1 MASCRTPNW
10 NVFETASHRPVMSC
24 EQTLVE
30 QLQAATADG
39 TPLAV
44 QGGGSKAFYGRTC
57 EGRPCLIGGHSGV
70 IDYTPAE
77 LVISARAGTPL
88 AEVEAV
94 LEKEGQMLAFEPPH
108 FGAAATLG
116 GTIACGLS
124 GPRRPYAG
132 AARDFVLGVR
142 CINGKG
148 EVLRL
153 GGQVM
158 KNVAGY
164 DLSRLLTGSLGTLA
178 VLLDIHLK
186 VLPRPE
192 ADVTLR
198 QACTADEAVVRCN
211 RWAGQPL
218 PLTGACHGDGQLYLR
233 LSGSLQGVAAAAAT
247 IGGERCED
255 GAGFW
260 LALREQQL
268 PFFQDATPLWR
279 LSLPPAA
286 PDLGLDG
293 EQLLDW
299 GGAQRWLKSHA
310 EPEHIRKLAA
320 ASRGHAT
327 LYRHGDRSGT
337 VFHPLPPGMLALH
350 RRLKQGFD
358 PAGILN
364 PGRLYAEL

>member
-1 MASCRTPNW
+1 MT
-10 NVFETASHRPVMSC
+10 C
-24 EQTLVE
+24 EQTIID

-39 TPLAV
+39 TPLAI
-44 QGGGSKAFYGRTC
+44 QGGCSKAFYGRASDGQTC
-57 EGRPCLIGGHSGV
+57 RVTGHSGI

-88 AEVEAV
+88 AELEAI
-94 LEKEGQMLAFEPPH
+94 LAREGQMLAFEPPH
-108 FGAAATLG
+108 FGATATLG

-148 EVLRL
+148 ELLRF
-153 GGQVM
+153 GGKVM

-192 ADVTLR
+192 VDVTL
-198 QACTADEAVVRCN
+198 QQSCPADEAVRRCN

-218 PLTGACHGDGQLYLR
+218 PLSGACHSDGRLYLR
-233 LSGSLQGVAAAAAT
+233 LSGTIQGVAAAAAVV
-247 IGGERCED
+247 GGDACED
-255 GAGFW
+255 GPGFW
-260 LALREQQL
+260 QALREQQL
-268 PFFQDATPLWR
+268 PFFQDDTPLWR
-279 LSLPPAA
+279 LSVPPAA
-286 PDLGLDG
+286 ADLSLEG

-310 EPEHIRKLAA
+310 PAMQVRGALAETG
-320 ASRGHAT
+320 GHAT
-327 LYRHGDRSGT
+327 LYRHGDRSGD
-337 VFHPLPPGMLALH
+337 VFQPLPPGMLALH
-350 RRLKQGFD
+350 RRLKHSFD

-364 PGRLYAEL
+364 PGRMYAEL

>member
-1 MASCRTPNW
+1 
-10 NVFETASHRPVMSC
+10 MSC

-39 TPLAV
+39 TPLAIR
-44 QGGGSKAFYGRTC
+44 GGGSKAFYGRAC
-57 EGRPCLIGGHSGV
+57 EGRTCPVGEHSGI

-88 AEVEAV
+88 AV
-94 LEKEGQMLAFEPPH
+94 LEAALAEEGQMLAFEPPH
-108 FGAAATLG
+108 FGSTATLG

-142 CINGKG
+142 CLNGRG
-148 EVLRL
+148 EILRF

-178 VLLDIHLK
+178 VLLEINLK

-192 ADVTLR
+192 ADITL
-198 QACTADEAVVRCN
+198 QQDCAADEAVLRCN

-218 PLTGACHGDGQLYLR
+218 PLSGACHIDGRLYLR
-233 LSGSLQGVAAAAAT
+233 LSGSTRGVAAAAAVV
-247 IGGERCED
+247 GGDTCEE
-255 GAGFW
+255 GAQVW
-260 LALREQQL
+260 QALREQQL
-268 PFFQDATPLWR
+268 PFFRDDIPLWR
-279 LSLPPAA
+279 LSVPPAA
-286 PDLGLDG
+286 PGLGLDG
-293 EQLLDW
+293 RQLLDW

-310 EPEHIRKLAA
+310 NPEHIRDLTA
-320 ASRGHAT
+320 ASGGHAT
-327 LYRHGDRSGT
+327 LYRHGDRSGA
-337 VFHPLPPGMLALH
+337 VFHPLPPGMLALQ
-350 RRLKQGFD
+350 RRLKQSFD

-364 PGRLYAEL
+364 PGRMYAEL

>member
-1 MASCRTPNW
+1 
-10 NVFETASHRPVMSC
+10 MSC

-30 QLQAATADG
+30 QLQAATAAG
-39 TPLAV
+39 MPLV
-44 QGGGSKAFYGRTC
+44 VRGGGSKSFFGRRC
-57 EGRPCLIGGHSGV
+57 EGQPCLVGGHTGV

-88 AEVEAV
+88 AELEAV
-94 LEKEGQMLAFEPPH
+94 LAQEGQMLAFEPPH
-108 FGAAATLG
+108 FGSTATLG

-148 EVLRL
+148 ERLRL

-192 ADVTLR
+192 ADITL
-198 QACTADEAVVRCN
+198 QQTCTAEEAVLRCN

-218 PLTGACHGDGQLYLR
+218 PVSGACHIDDRLYLR
-233 LSGSLQGVAAAAAT
+233 LSGSARGVAAAART
-247 IGGERCED
+247 IGGDALHECAD
-255 GAGFW
+255 FW
-260 LALREQQL
+260 QALREQQL
-268 PFFQDATPLWR
+268 PFFQGDSPLWR
-279 LSLPPAA
+279 LSVQPAA
-286 PDLGLDG
+286 P
-293 EQLLDW
+293 
-299 GGAQRWLKSHA
+299 
-310 EPEHIRKLAA
+310 
-320 ASRGHAT
+320 
-327 LYRHGDRSGT
+327 
-337 VFHPLPPGMLALH
+337 
-350 RRLKQGFD
+350 
-358 PAGILN
+358 
-364 PGRLYAEL
+364 

>member
-1 MASCRTPNW
+1 MT
-10 NVFETASHRPVMSC
+10 C
-24 EQTLVE
+24 EQTLIE
-30 QLQAATADG
+30 QLQAATTDG
-39 TPLAV
+39 TPLAI
-44 QGGGSKAFYGRTC
+44 QGGGSKAFYGRAS
-57 EGRPCLIGGHSGV
+57 EGRPCLVGGHSGV

-88 AEVEAV
+88 AELEAV
-94 LEKEGQMLAFEPPH
+94 LAQEGQMLAFEPPH
-108 FGAAATLG
+108 FGTTATLG
-116 GTIACGLS
+116 GTIACGQS

-142 CINGKG
+142 CLNGKG

-186 VLPRPE
+186 VLPQPE
-192 ADVTLR
+192 IDVTL
-198 QACTADEAVVRCN
+198 QQTCSADEAILRCN
-211 RWAGQPL
+211 NWAGQPL
-218 PLTGACHGDGQLYLR
+218 PLSGACHIDGRLFLR
-233 LSGSLQGVAAAAAT
+233 LSGSARGVAAASAVV
-247 IGGERCED
+247 GGDICED
-255 GAGFW
+255 GPGFW
-260 LALREQQL
+260 QALREQQL
-268 PFFQDATPLWR
+268 PFFQDDTPLWR
-279 LSLPPAA
+279 LSVPAA
-286 PDLGLDG
+286 AASLDLDG

-310 EPEHIRKLAA
+310 LPGQIRDTLAGTG
-320 ASRGHAT
+320 GHAT
-327 LYRHGDRSGT
+327 LYRHGDRSGA
-337 VFHPLPPGMLALH
+337 VFQPLQAGMLALH
-350 RRLKQGFD
+350 RRLKQSFD

>member
-1 MASCRTPNW
+1 
-10 NVFETASHRPVMSC
+10 MSC

-30 QLQAATADG
+30 QLQAATAGG
-39 TPLAV
+39 TPLAI
-44 QGGGSKAFYGRTC
+44 QGGGSKAFYGRSC
-57 EGRPCLIGGHSGV
+57 EGQPCLVGEYSGI

-88 AEVEAV
+88 AELEAV
-94 LEKEGQMLAFEPPH
+94 LAQEGQMLAFEPPH
-108 FGAAATLG
+108 YGSTATLG

-142 CINGKG
+142 CINGRG
-148 EVLRL
+148 ERLRF

-186 VLPRPE
+186 VLPRAE
-192 ADVTLR
+192 ADITL
-198 QACTADEAVVRCN
+198 QQDCTADEAVLRCN

-218 PLTGACHGDGQLYLR
+218 PLSGACHSNGRLYLR
-233 LSGSLQGVAAAAAT
+233 LSGSARGVAAAAAVV
-247 IGGERCED
+247 GGDSRED
-255 GAGFW
+255 GAEFW
-260 LALREQQL
+260 QSLREQQL
-268 PFFQDATPLWR
+268 PFFLDDTPLWR
-279 LSLPPAA
+279 LSVPPAA
-286 PDLGLDG
+286 PGLGLDG

-310 EPEHIRKLAA
+310 APGLIRDVTA
-320 ASRGHAT
+320 ASGGHAT
-327 LYRHGDRSGT
+327 LYRHGDRSSGI
-337 VFHPLPPGMLALH
+337 FHPLPPGMLALQ
-350 RRLKQGFD
+350 RRLKQSFD

>member
-1 MASCRTPNW
+1 MASCRIPNW
-10 NVFETASHRPVMSC
+10 TASETTNKQLPMTC
-24 EQTLVE
+24 EQSLIE
-30 QLQAATADG
+30 QLQTASSDG
-39 TPLAV
+39 TPLAI

-57 EGRPCLIGGHSGV
+57 EGRPCLTGGHSGV

-88 AEVEAV
+88 AELEAV
-94 LEKEGQMLAFEPPH
+94 LAQEGQMLAFEPPH
-108 FGAAATLG
+108 FGSTATLG

-192 ADVTLR
+192 IDVTL
-198 QACTADEAVVRCN
+198 QQTCAADEAIERCN

-218 PLTGACHGDGQLYLR
+218 PLSAACHTDGRLYLR
-233 LSGSLQGVAAAAAT
+233 LSGSAQGVAAAAAVV
-247 IGGERCED
+247 GGDTCEESAD
-255 GAGFW
+255 FW
-260 LALREQQL
+260 QALREQQL
-268 PFFQDATPLWR
+268 PFFLDDTPLWR
-279 LSLPPAA
+279 LSVPAA
-286 PDLGLDG
+286 AAALDLEG

-299 GGAQRWLKSHA
+299 GGAQRWLKSRA
-310 EPEHIRKLAA
+310 PAGEIRDTLRATG
-320 ASRGHAT
+320 GHAT
-327 LYRHGDRSGT
+327 LYRHGDRSGA
-337 VFHPLPPGMLALH
+337 VFQPLPAGMLALQ
-350 RRLKQGFD
+350 RRLKQSFD

-364 PGRLYAEL
+364 PGRMYAEL

>member
-1 MASCRTPNW
+1 MDAALERLTGRIRDAAASATPLCIRAGGTKDFYGNEPRGELLDPRPLRGI
-10 NVFETASHRPVMSC
+10 VAYEPSELVVTALAGTSLA
-24 EQTLVE
+24 ELE
-30 QLQAATADG
+30 QL
-39 TPLAV
+39 LA
-44 QGGGSKAFYGRTC
+44 GR
-57 EGRPCLIGGHSGV
+57 
-70 IDYTPAE
+70 
-77 LVISARAGTPL
+77 
-88 AEVEAV
+88 
-94 LEKEGQMLAFEPPH
+94 GQMLPFEPPH
-108 FGAAATLG
+108 FGPAATLG

-198 QACTADEAVVRCN
+198 QACTADEAVMRCN

-218 PLTGACHGDGQLYLR
+218 PLTGACHTDGQLYLR
-233 LSGSLQGVAAAAAT
+233 LSGSVQGVAAAATT
-247 IGGERCED
+247 IGGENCED

-260 LALREQQL
+260 LSLREQQL

-286 PDLGLDG
+286 PDPGLDG

-310 EPEHIRKLAA
+310 APEHIRRHAA
-320 ASRGHAT
+320 ASGGHAT
-327 LYRHGDRSGT
+327 LYRHGDRSGA
-337 VFHPLPPGMLALH
+337 VFHPLSPGMLAMH

-364 PGRLYAEL
+364 PGRLYEEL